1 MEPEQAVA
9 WLPKSSSPAEPPSTG
24 GTHLT
29 GHLSRACPLQAGCSY
44 LPRRAVGG
52 LGAPGSAEGRA
63 LRVSQVLCFFLSP
76 QFLWWQLAPAPPAPG
91 GLSDVPTESSGG
103 GVGFNCPGD
112 ASLSGNLIFVDL
124 YFALEAW
131 RDVCPS
137 LALTSGCMGRN
148 VAWG

>member
-103 GVGFNCPGD
+103 GGFNCPGD